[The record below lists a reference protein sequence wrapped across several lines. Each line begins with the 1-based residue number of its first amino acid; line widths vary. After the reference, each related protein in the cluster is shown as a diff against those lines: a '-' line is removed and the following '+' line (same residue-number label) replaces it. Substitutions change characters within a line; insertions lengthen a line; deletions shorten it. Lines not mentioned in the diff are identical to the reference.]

1 MFSCLVVPL
10 FVFRGVAS
18 SSPCRAEQPL
28 EHSLLVQLNS
38 VLGSHTSNLPA
49 VLNGL
54 RCDGVIAGL
63 LLSLMIELQC
73 VYAFVFQHSVVTDKL
88 HFHVGSIMTC
98 LYATIRIKL
107 H

>member
-1 MFSCLVVPL
+1 MFNCLVVPL

-54 RCDGVIAGL
+54 RCDGVIAAL
-63 LLSLMIELQC
+63 LVSFRLEIQC
-73 VYAFVFQHSVVTDKL
+73 FCAFAFMHLVVTDKL
-88 HFHVGSIMTC
+88 HFHVCSIMTC
-98 LYATIRIKL
+98 LYVTIRIKL